1 MTTYRASHSSN
12 DADLAFSAEYGT
24 AVRVVPADPQER
36 SSSMLHNPLSLVF
49 AEPPQR
55 VFVQA
60 ANGQWYAVRAQ
71 NE

>member
-1 MTTYRASHSSN
+1 MTTYQPAHSSN

-36 SSSMLHNPLSLVF
+36 SSSVLHDPLSLIL

-71 NE
+71 SR